1 MESYSQIGQDLFVL
15 EFFKNLK
22 EGYFVEIGASN
33 GITLSNT
40 YLLEKKYS
48 WKGICIEPGVDE
60 FVDLQNNRKCHCVN
74 KAVYSKSGLKM
85 DFVKKLNGLVSGLKE
100 HYDFKTW
107 ESVPTERIYIVE
119 TETLTDILDRLEAP
133 KYIHYMSLDTEGAEV
148 EILKGIDFS
157 KYTFGLLNIEHNYNA
172 IQRQQQKEILEANG
186 YKLLKENQWD
196 DYYYYAKGNYSAIDL
211 RSHFLT

>member
-15 EFFKNLK
+15 DYFKNLK
-22 EGYFVEIGASN
+22 DGYFVEIGASN

-40 YLLEKKYS
+40 YLLEKNHG
-48 WKGICIEPGVDE
+48 WMGVCIEPGTEE
-60 FVDLQNNRKCHCVN
+60 FVEMQKNRKCHLVN

-85 DFVKKLNGLVSGLKE
+85 DFVKRLNGLISGLRE

-107 ESVPTERIYIVE
+107 KPADTDKSVVVE
-119 TETLTDILDRLEAP
+119 TETLTDILDRLAAP
-133 KYIHYMSLDTEGAEV
+133 KFIQYMSIDTEGAEV

-157 KYTFGLLNIEHNYNA
+157 KYTFGLLNVEHNHNVL
-172 IQRQQQKEILEANG
+172 QRRMQREILEANG

-196 DYYYYAKGNYSAIDL
+196 DYY
-211 RSHFLT
+211 HFLM